1 MKEQWVAYQKA
12 NQIFVDKILEVYKK
26 GDMVWIHG
34 NEKISFFKIFFKDY
48 QLMLVPKLLRE
59 KVPDINVAFFLHI
72 PFPSSEIYKILPVH
86 KVKKR
91 FKKFFFLT

>member
-1 MKEQWVAYQKA
+1 MVMKKLVFLK
-12 NQIFVDKILEVYKK
+12 F
-26 GDMVWIHG
+26 
-34 NEKISFFKIFFKDY
+34 FFKDY

-86 KVKKR
+86 KVKDLKN
-91 FKKFFFLT
+91 FFF